1 MDAVD
6 VALFLKALGALF
18 AVMNPLAALPMFL
31 SLTDGYD
38 PARRR
43 RTAIRVVLYSLVM
56 AAVVLVGGQAVLGF
70 FGVGVNDFRVAGGI
84 VLMTI
89 ALGLL
94 NGASAVHS
102 GNAHEQRHQA
112 TQAQVGD
119 VSFYP
124 ITFPLLMGPGTIT
137 SLIVLTG
144 AGGLGG
150 QVAVGSAVVVVL
162 ALLLVVLWF
171 AATIGAHL
179 SDTLRTIMTRLMGM
193 ILAAIAVE
201 MVAAGLLALFPGLG
215 R

>member
-1 MDAVD
+1 
-6 VALFLKALGALF
+6 
-18 AVMNPLAALPMFL
+18 
-31 SLTDGYD
+31 
-38 PARRR
+38 
-43 RTAIRVVLYSLVM
+43 
-56 AAVVLVGGQAVLGF
+56 
-70 FGVGVNDFRVAGGI
+70 
-84 VLMTI
+84 
-89 ALGLL
+89 
-94 NGASAVHS
+94 
-102 GNAHEQRHQA
+102 
-112 TQAQVGD
+112 
-119 VSFYP
+119 
-124 ITFPLLMGPGTIT
+124 MGPGTIT

-171 AATIGAHL
+171 AGTIGAHL

>member
-1 MDAVD
+1 MDA
-6 VALFLKALGALF
+6 ALFLKALGALF

-31 SLTDGYD
+31 SLTDGYNL
-38 PARRR
+38 ARQR

-56 AAVVLVGGQAVLGF
+56 AAVVMVGGQALLGF

-102 GNAHEQRHQA
+102 GNSAEQQHQA
-112 TQAQVGD
+112 VQAQVGD

-124 ITFPLLMGPGTIT
+124 VTFPLLMGPGTIT

-144 AGGLGG
+144 AGG
-150 QVAVGSAVVVVL
+150 VAGYLSVGAAVVAVL
-162 ALLLVVLWF
+162 ALLLVLLWF
-171 AATIGAHL
+171 AGSIGAHL
-179 SDTLRTIMTRLMGM
+179 SVTLRTIMTRLMGM

-201 MVAAGLLALFPGLG
+201 MVATGLLALFPGLG